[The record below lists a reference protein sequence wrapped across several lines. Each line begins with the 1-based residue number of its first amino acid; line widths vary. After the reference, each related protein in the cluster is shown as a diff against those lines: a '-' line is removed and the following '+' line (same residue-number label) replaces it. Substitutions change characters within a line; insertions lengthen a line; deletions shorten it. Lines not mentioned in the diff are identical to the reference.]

1 MRREAR
7 CRGSLLGLRP
17 GGDVDMIERDG
28 DDAYCDPIS
37 RHLC

>member
-28 DDAYCDPIS
+28 DDTYCDPIS